1 MVWRK
6 KYAGITRK
14 THSQN
19 TLYSLFCL
27 ICDKSI
33 SVEHQGKAD
42 LLNSK
47 RAQRPITQW
56 FVAVGSDL
64 DKLVS
69 ATKVKKTGFL
79 TEHNLFF
86 TTADHL
92 GPLFRN
98 IFPDSKI
105 AKAYVCGKTKVLCIL
120 NCAISPE
127 LQETLFN
134 QMKTSCF
141 SISTNGSNNQGLK
154 KMNPVTVR
162 ICDINQHK
170 VVTKLLDMCKS
181 KESMQRPFSEQL
193 MPLMPLCQ
201 NIVFCG
207 ISVSC

>member
-1 MVWRK
+1 MVRRK
-6 KYAGITRK
+6 KHAGITRK

-27 ICDKSI
+27 ICGKSI

-105 AKAYVCGKTKVLCIL
+105 AKAYVCRKTKVLCIL

-141 SISTNGSNNQGLK
+141 SISTNSSNNQGLK

-201 NIVFCG
+201 NIVFWG